1 MKRTGGCESP
11 GDEAVEHW
19 AEIVLTRSVGVSTM
33 IRCCLLSAKSRSSSI
48 LPRQALKLRLFS
60 DITNTTG
67 QSKDEEVV
75 PTGENGIFLDPDWYR
90 DPKESDGPRCIKPDY
105 PDVPF
110 TSYQNRDPYQKF
122 TDQQRRRNFGEPVNE
137 QFDILTTQ
145 SFDVESTY
153 SMRYMLTGVAI
164 AGATFYGA
172 IQLLNMVDDK
182 DGWRRDVA
190 AREFPYLE
198 KYQPVRQSIQQ

>member
-1 MKRTGGCESP
+1 M
-11 GDEAVEHW
+11 
-19 AEIVLTRSVGVSTM
+19 EIGLVQSEVGVSTM
-33 IRCCLLSAKSRSSSI
+33 IRCCLLSAKSRANLTSRLLLRPRFFSVNSSS
-48 LPRQALKLRLFS
+48 
-60 DITNTTG
+60 TNG
-67 QSKDEEVV
+67 SSKDEVVV
-75 PTGENGIFLDPDWYR
+75 PTGENGIYLNPDWYR
-90 DPKESDGPRCIKPDY
+90 DPKESDGPRCIMPDY

-110 TSYQNRDPYQKF
+110 ASYQNRDPYGQY
-122 TDQQRRRNFGEPVNE
+122 TDKQGRRNYGEPVNE

-145 SFDVESTY
+145 SFDMETTY

-182 DGWRRDVA
+182 DGWRRDAA

-198 KYQPVRQSIQQ
+198 KYQPVRKPESTHP